1 MPCGSLWFFMRNL
14 HKFAPSSIM
23 HHPSPSFLFGFDIL
37 SHLSH
42 ANHPRLSCHQKEFDL
57 ASSDASDVEPSDP
70 AASAAPSTPK
80 VQPAVARV
88 ARVARVAG
96 VAGHGSDDEMVV
108 ISALVTATSPVSP
121 VSPTKFAFAQRCRRM
136 AEAKSPKVKSPKVK
150 KARLEVEGAN
160 SWLPTCANSVRL

>member
-1 MPCGSLWFFMRNL
+1 MRNL

-23 HHPSPSFLFGFDIL
+23 HHPSPSFRFGFEIL

-42 ANHPRLSCHQKEFDL
+42 VNHPRLSCHQKEFDL
-57 ASSDASDVEPSDP
+57 ASSDASDVEPGEP
-70 AASAAPSTPK
+70 AAPAPSTPK

-88 ARVARVAG
+88 AR
-96 VAGHGSDDEMVV
+96 HGSDDEMVV
-108 ISALVTATSPVSP
+108 ISALVTATSSVSP

>member
-1 MPCGSLWFFMRNL
+1 M
-14 HKFAPSSIM
+14 
-23 HHPSPSFLFGFDIL
+23 
-37 SHLSH
+37 
-42 ANHPRLSCHQKEFDL
+42 
-57 ASSDASDVEPSDP
+57 ASSDASDVEPGEP
-70 AASAAPSTPK
+70 AAPAPSTPK
-80 VQPAVARV
+80 VQPAVAR
-88 ARVARVAG
+88 

-108 ISALVTATSPVSP
+108 ISALVTATSP